1 VYYDLVV
8 RILRE
13 KRQVIPCYAG
23 LLNVHIN
30 ADGAVWPCAIRAYA
44 AEMGRVGP
52 EGDFASAWNSRRAR
66 EIRRSIRRGECWC
79 PLANQAYSNILMH
92 PPSLLRAVVAGLR
105 RSGGGRRR
113 E

>member
-1 VYYDLVV
+1 
-8 RILRE
+8 LRE
-13 KRQVIPCYAG
+13 RRQVIPCYAG

-52 EGDFASAWNSRRAR
+52 EGDFASAWRSGKAR

-79 PLANQAYSNILMH
+79 PLANQAYSNIMMH
-92 PPSLLRAVVAGLR
+92 PPSLLSALSAGLR
-105 RSGGGRRR
+105 GSRDGRNRA
-113 E
+113 